1 MGGYDEA
8 SSLMVAGVIDLTGC
22 SGGMVWSAV
31 EVRANEEK
39 GEWGEV
45 RAETRR
51 ELGESESESRDKREK
66 ITIKKLDTHTTVPL

>member
-22 SGGMVWSAV
+22 SGGMVWSAI

-51 ELGESESESRDKREK
+51 ELGESESRDKREK
-66 ITIKKLDTHTTVPL
+66 ITIKKLNTHTTVPL